1 MRFYVRNDIN
11 SDYYEKKRSKPYIP
25 SSVEPKS
32 LDQYWDIWATY
43 VIEKVECVNDELVLY
58 AIRTKTLSYPRACS
72 EYVSIEDLI
81 SGKKIDP
88 MGIVMGYTMK

>member
-1 MRFYVRNDIN
+1 MRFYVRSQEG
-11 SDYYEKKRSKPYIP
+11 SDYYEKKRNKPYIP
-25 SSVEPKS
+25 SSISPKP

-58 AIRTKTLSYPRACS
+58 ATRIKALQYPRNYA
-72 EYVSIEDLI
+72 EYIPLEDIL

-88 MGIVMGYTMK
+88 MCIITGYTMK

>member
-25 SSVEPKS
+25 SSIELKP

-58 AIRTKTLSYPRACS
+58 AIRTKALKYPRDYA
-72 EYVSIEDLI
+72 EYVTLEDIL

-88 MGIVMGYTMK
+88 MCIVTGYTAK